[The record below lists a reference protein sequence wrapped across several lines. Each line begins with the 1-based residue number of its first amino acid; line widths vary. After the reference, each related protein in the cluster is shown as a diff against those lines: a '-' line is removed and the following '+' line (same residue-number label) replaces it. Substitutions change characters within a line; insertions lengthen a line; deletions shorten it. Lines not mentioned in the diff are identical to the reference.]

1 MNRAQNI
8 YEFRRIHMHG
18 TKSGPNADPDY
29 AEKYHPGKGDGR
41 KIQKD
46 DRGTKEGHGEL
57 KSPPVREDGTVRLH
71 HWSRRNDLTELD
83 PQYHGTGITGMEWV
97 NKERYPDLWEDRTYF
112 GIAPGE
118 PGGYVKEYSL
128 GPYEYTVDI
137 PFDQLYDISADP
149 DGFKSLADWRLIERG
164 YLFSDTQA
172 WVSALEQ
179 VVAESDYA
187 GYWLKTDNMG
197 LTAVVFENTLPV
209 NLPEWWELPPE
220 QRPPEYR
227 L

>member
-1 MNRAQNI
+1 
-8 YEFRRIHMHG
+8 
-18 TKSGPNADPDY
+18 
-29 AEKYHPGKGDGR
+29 
-41 KIQKD
+41 
-46 DRGTKEGHGEL
+46 
-57 KSPPVREDGTVRLH
+57 
-71 HWSRRNDLTELD
+71 
-83 PQYHGTGITGMEWV
+83 MEWV
-97 NKERYPDLWEDRTYF
+97 RKEKYPEFWIDRTYF

-220 QRPPEYR
+220 QRPPEFQ
-227 L
+227 